1 MRISDWSSDVCSSD
15 LLQGMPRRVYTY
27 LPGQGFELPNLVST
41 IGAFMLGLGV
51 LLFLIDLARNFR
63 LAPGG
68 GNAGN
73 VYGGATLEWLPSEL
87 YSARSIPVVRSRDP
101 LRDDPRHAGDVAKG
115 RSFISGSPT
124 GHADATGTRH
134 LLTDSQNLPTFAR
147 TDDHPA

>member
-1 MRISDWSSDVCSSD
+1 MFAGMNIAF
-15 LLQGMPRRVYTY
+15 LPMHLAGLQGMPRRVYTY

-73 VYGGATLEWLPSEL
+73 VYDGATLEWLPSEI
-87 YSARSIPVVRSRDP
+87 YSARSIPVVRSSTPRP
-101 LRDDPRHAGDVAKG
+101 DDPRLAGAGHKG
-115 RSFISGSPT
+115 AWYGR
-124 GHADATGTRH
+124 
-134 LLTDSQNLPTFAR
+134 AR
-147 TDDHPA
+147 WGEEGGR

>member
-15 LLQGMPRRVYTY
+15 LPMVSRRALSERLAKWVFALMFAGMNIAFLPMHLAGLQGMPRRVYTY

-73 VYGGATLEWLPSEL
+73 VYGGADRKS
-87 YSARSIPVVRSRDP
+87 VV
-101 LRDDPRHAGDVAKG
+101 
-115 RSFISGSPT
+115 
-124 GHADATGTRH
+124 
-134 LLTDSQNLPTFAR
+134 
-147 TDDHPA
+147 

>member
-15 LLQGMPRRVYTY
+15 L
-27 LPGQGFELPNLVST
+27 
-41 IGAFMLGLGV
+41 MLGLGV

-87 YSARSIPVVRSRDP
+87 YSARSIPVVRSREP
-101 LRDDPRHAGDVAKG
+101 LRDDPRLAGDVAKG
-115 RSFISGSPT
+115 RYFLPGSAT
-124 GHADATGTRH
+124 GHRETVVTSPLLAEPPYLQIITGT
-134 LLTDSQNLPTFAR
+134 SAWPFPAAVFNAGFFLPL
-147 TDDHPA
+147 PAA